1 MRKWSKAPRIL
12 SLLAVMIA
20 AAVGF
25 APAAHAAE
33 GDVMIGDSAYAS
45 VPEAVK
51 AIVDKKEPQGSTIK
65 LTKDLTGPGVQ
76 VAGGQEFTFDLDGH
90 TYTVTDPTVG
100 STGTETNAFQLLMG
114 SNLTFRDGVIT
125 TESASGKILI
135 QNYSNLKL
143 EDVTLKGG
151 PSTEYTLSNN
161 NGNVTIGAGTN
172 IYAGGAGP
180 KAAFDV
186 CRFADYESVVVTVE
200 KGAGEI
206 VGVIETS
213 VSGGATGKGPIGL
226 NINGGNLS
234 KATLVCDGESAETI
248 KVVKDPSVALAAP
261 DGHEWVGGTL
271 VKPSEKAVAAVVKPS
286 GDVATFAKLAD
297 ALAAADGAT
306 VQLLTDVTESVVIPA
321 GKTITLDLAGH
332 TLSGG
337 TAKGKAAITNNG
349 ALTIKDSSEDGSG
362 RIIREDNGQPSY
374 YVIDNQGTM
383 TVESGTVYNN
393 SGDYKSGS
401 SLVRNGGVKNE
412 AVLNIKGGTFE
423 QEKFIVIKNDD
434 YGILN
439 MTGGVIKTGA
449 SKQIDGKEYT
459 SSGVQNWGQAVL
471 SGGRID
477 GAIWTSAW
485 SNDLDAPKTVITGDV
500 SVKGDVILERHDK
513 GVSKIPEMSIKG
525 GQFEVREW
533 KVDNSGVLLKIS
545 GGTYKGSIPNEDYI
559 VPGFGLNKNPDGSF
573 GVHKH
578 VLVEVAEVPATCD
591 KDGAK
596 AHWKCKDCGDL
607 YLDEGMKTP
616 VTDPNTLVIAKLGH
630 KATHVPAKPATVEAE
645 GVVEHWY
652 CAVCNTYFAD
662 AKLTKTMTKAETILA
677 KLPKEFTV
685 TFESGAGKPVAV
697 VVKDGALL
705 EEPAAPTL
713 KGWKFLGW
721 FKVKNA
727 DGTVAEKWDFAK
739 DAVTADTTLYGGWVK
754 DEPAKPAAR
763 PTNKLPKTGDASM
776 LPMMAVGI
784 SGVAALA
791 AASKRRKH

>member
-65 LTKDLTGPGVQ
+65 LTKNLTGPGVQ
-76 VAGGQEFTFDLDGH
+76 VAGGQEFTFDLGGH
-90 TYTVTDPTVG
+90 TYTVTDHTVG
-100 STGTETNAFQLLMG
+100 STGTETNAFQLMMG
-114 SNLTFRDGVIT
+114 SNLTFRHGVIT

-143 EDVTLKGG
+143 EGVTLKGG
-151 PSTEYTLSNN
+151 PHTAYTLSNN

-172 IYAGGAGP
+172 IYAGGASP
-180 KAAFDV
+180 KAAFDA

-234 KATLVCDGESAETI
+234 KATLVCDGESAGTI

-286 GDVATFAKLAD
+286 GDVVTFAKLAA

-321 GKTITLDLAGH
+321 GKVATLDLAGH

-383 TVESGTVYNN
+383 TVESGAVYNN